1 MIERLK
7 RKYALSDKGAKNLIK
22 AGLACTLQNIA
33 CMLPIGLIYLLID
46 ELLEKKTIADISV
59 FLIAGAV
66 ICLILVFLASFF
78 QYSAT
83 YLSTYKESGVRRIS
97 LAEKIRKLPMS
108 FFGKRDLSDVTE
120 TMMKDTQALEVAF
133 SHNIPE
139 LIGSLISTLLIS
151 IGMFA
156 FEWHLALAAFWV
168 VPIVFI
174 ILGFSGKMQYKLNR
188 LSYNAQMNCLD
199 GIQEFIDVSKDL
211 RACNAGEEYLE
222 GLDKKIDVYEKSSFI
237 SKFGITAYVM
247 STGVI
252 LRFGIVSV
260 ALIGIALLM
269 SESISLLTFILFM
282 IVVARLYEPL
292 QGVLNNMSTINA
304 VKVNIARINDI
315 FNYPTLQ
322 GKDNVNCNGYDIT
335 FENVEFSYNSGEKVL
350 DKVSFTAKQGELTA
364 FVGPSGGGKTTILR
378 LSARFWDVDRGRIT
392 VGGMDVS
399 EIDPEALMSLYSIVF
414 QDVIL
419 FNDTIMGNIRIGKKD
434 ASDEE
439 VLRAARLANCDEFV
453 QKLSDGYNTMIGENG
468 CRLSGGERQRLSIA
482 RAFLNDAPIIL
493 LDEATAS
500 LDAEN
505 ESKIQ
510 SALSELVKNKTVM
523 VIAHRMRTILD
534 ADKVVVLSD
543 GKAVESGSPKEL
555 MKKEGIF
562 AKMIKTQSES
572 LAWKLEK

>member
-1 MIERLK
+1 
-7 RKYALSDKGAKNLIK
+7 
-22 AGLACTLQNIA
+22 
-33 CMLPIGLIYLLID
+33 
-46 ELLEKKTIADISV
+46 
-59 FLIAGAV
+59 
-66 ICLILVFLASFF
+66 
-78 QYSAT
+78 
-83 YLSTYKESGVRRIS
+83 
-97 LAEKIRKLPMS
+97 
-108 FFGKRDLSDVTE
+108 
-120 TMMKDTQALEVAF
+120 MKDTQALEVAF

-322 GKDNVNCNGYDIT
+322 GKDNVDCNGYDIT

>member
-1 MIERLK
+1 M
-7 RKYALSDKGAKNLIK
+7 
-22 AGLACTLQNIA
+22 
-33 CMLPIGLIYLLID
+33 
-46 ELLEKKTIADISV
+46 
-59 FLIAGAV
+59 
-66 ICLILVFLASFF
+66 
-78 QYSAT
+78 
-83 YLSTYKESGVRRIS
+83 
-97 LAEKIRKLPMS
+97 
-108 FFGKRDLSDVTE
+108 
-120 TMMKDTQALEVAF
+120 
-133 SHNIPE
+133 
-139 LIGSLISTLLIS
+139 
-151 IGMFA
+151 
-156 FEWHLALAAFWV
+156 
-168 VPIVFI
+168 
-174 ILGFSGKMQYKLNR
+174 
-188 LSYNAQMNCLD
+188 D

-322 GKDNVNCNGYDIT
+322 GKDNVDCNGYDIT

-493 LDEATAS
+493 LDELLLLLMLKMKVRYNLHYRS
-500 LDAEN
+500 L
-505 ESKIQ
+505 
-510 SALSELVKNKTVM
+510 
-523 VIAHRMRTILD
+523 
-534 ADKVVVLSD
+534 
-543 GKAVESGSPKEL
+543 
-555 MKKEGIF
+555 
-562 AKMIKTQSES
+562 
-572 LAWKLEK
+572 